1 MRPDPSRRRGFT
13 LVELVIVMLIMGIAA
28 GITGIVV
35 SKRSGG
41 TEIKKAAR
49 EISASLRFARSRAI
63 SEKKSYFFIVNNVT
77 MTYGLYD
84 AGMDKKEDPA
94 NLRLKK
100 ALPKDLRRI
109 AYNKIVPNL
118 FQIEFTP
125 QGGSSAGVIEIM
137 NESRKYVISVS
148 RLTGRVNVES
158 PKL

>member
-1 MRPDPSRRRGFT
+1 MRPDPSRRGFT
-13 LVELVIVMLIMGIAA
+13 LLELVIVMLIMGIAA
-28 GITGIVV
+28 GVTGIVV
-35 SKRSGG
+35 ARKSGG

-84 AGMDKKEDPA
+84 AGMDKNKDLA

-100 ALPKDLRRI
+100 ELPRDLRRI
-109 AYNKIVPNL
+109 GFNKIVPNL

-125 QGGSSAGVIEIM
+125 QGGSSAGVMEIM
-137 NESRKYVISVS
+137 NESKKYVISVS
-148 RLTGRVNVES
+148 RLTGRVNVEN

>member
-1 MRPDPSRRRGFT
+1 MRPDPSRSGFT

-28 GITGIVV
+28 GVTGIVV
-35 SKRSGG
+35 GKKSGG
-41 TEIKKAAR
+41 AEIKKAAR

-63 SEKKSYFFIVNNVT
+63 SEKRSYFFIVNNVT

-84 AGMDKKEDPA
+84 AGIDKKEDLE

-100 ALPKDLRRI
+100 DLPKDLRRI
-109 AYNKIVPNL
+109 TYNKIVPNL

-125 QGGSSAGVIEIM
+125 QGSSSAGVIEIM
-137 NESRKYVISVS
+137 NDSRRYVISVS
-148 RLTGRVNVES
+148 RLTGRVNVDN